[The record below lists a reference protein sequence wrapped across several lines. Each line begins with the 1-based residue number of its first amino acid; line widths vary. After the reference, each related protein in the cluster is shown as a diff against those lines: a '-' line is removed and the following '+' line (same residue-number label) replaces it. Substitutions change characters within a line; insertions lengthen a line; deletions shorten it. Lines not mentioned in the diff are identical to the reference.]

1 MQYSAEQLEKIKE
14 LASQFMRPDHIALL
28 IDADPEE
35 LKRKIKHKGSGAYK
49 AYETGKAETILELR
63 KQEIK
68 LALLGSPLAVDMV
81 RRFLVDQEENE

>member
-1 MQYSAEQLEKIKE
+1 MSYLPEQLEKIKE
-14 LASQFMRPDHIALL
+14 LSSKLMRPDHIALL
-28 IDADPEE
+28 IGVDQEE
-35 LKRKIKHKGSGAYK
+35 LKRKIKHKGSDAYI